1 MKKAGLIIG
10 GALVLTL
17 TGCATANT
25 GPDLIAVHYTGGTAS
40 AKKFVDCLEPSS
52 RSGFDP
58 GDKYAAYPTR
68 QVSYDATGGDG
79 AEADP
84 FTIVSKDNA
93 ELRVPA
99 TVTFRLVTDCKTL
112 RKMHE
117 TIGARYSAA
126 FKANGDSSDENEGWD
141 RMLNFVIGK
150 PLDQVLDRTSQGENW
165 RDLWNDPQ
173 VKAKVEHAANEQIQ
187 TLVDRQAG
195 GHFFEDFSILIQK
208 PDPVNDQLKAAVAE
222 EQAAVARANS
232 KSAEANAQK
241 AQALADAARANAQIA
256 VAKAE
261 AAKKKAEVEGFGGP
275 ENILKHECITQ
286 ASSGGPVCN
295 PWQPTYIVNSTKP

>member
-1 MKKAGLIIG
+1 MKKAALIVAGL
-10 GALVLTL
+10 ALPLA
-17 TGCATANT
+17 GCASANT
-25 GPDLIAVHYTGGTAS
+25 GPDLMAVHYSGGTAS
-40 AKKFVDCLEPSS
+40 AKKFVDCLNPSS

-68 QVSYDATGGDG
+68 QVSYDATGGEDS
-79 AEADP
+79 ESQP

-99 TVTFRLVTDCKTL
+99 TVTFSLVTDCKTL

-117 TIGARYSAA
+117 TIGARYGAA
-126 FKANGDSSDENEGWD
+126 FDPNGETSKPPKGWTD
-141 RMLNFVIGK
+141 MLNFVIGK
-150 PLDQVLDRTSQGENW
+150 PLDQVLDRTSQGQNW
-165 RDLWNDPQ
+165 RALWNDPQ
-173 VKAKVEHAANEQIQ
+173 VKAEVEKQANQQIQ
-187 TLVDRQAG
+187 ALVDRQAG
-195 GHFFEDFSILIQK
+195 GHFFEGFSVLIQK
-208 PDPVNDQLKAAVAE
+208 PDPVNDALKQAVAE

-232 KSAEANAQK
+232 KSAEADAQK

-256 VAKAE
+256 VARAE
-261 AAKKKAEVEGFGGP
+261 AAKKRAEVDGFGGP
-275 ENILKHECITQ
+275 ENFLKHECITQ